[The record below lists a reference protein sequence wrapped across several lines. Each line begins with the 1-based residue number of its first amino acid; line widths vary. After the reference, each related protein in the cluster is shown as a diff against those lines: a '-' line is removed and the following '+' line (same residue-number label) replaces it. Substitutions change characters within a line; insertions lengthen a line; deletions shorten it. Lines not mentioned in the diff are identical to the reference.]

1 MAKTTTELLRE
12 LKRQSCS
19 LPDYLSKHQDTFVN
33 EDVKAFWEGIIEQ
46 KNYSKSN
53 IINKSDFS
61 YCYFYEVINGR
72 KMPTKD
78 KVVRLALAM
87 KMTIDECQQALKI
100 SGRSALHPKNR
111 RDSIMIYAIEK
122 KMTVMQCNNLLVYNG
137 EDELK

>member
-1 MAKTTTELLRE
+1 MAKSTTELLRE
-12 LKRQSCS
+12 LKRNSCS
-19 LPDYLSKHQDTFVN
+19 LPDYLSNHQDTFVN
-33 EDVKAFWEGIIEQ
+33 EDIKAFWESMIDG

-78 KVVRLALAM
+78 KVIRLCLVL
-87 KMTIDECQQALKI
+87 KMTVDECQQALKI

-111 RDSIMIYAIEK
+111 RDSILIYAIEQ
-122 KMTVMQCNNLLVYNG
+122 KMTIAQCNKALAENG
-137 EDELK
+137 EGELK

>member
-19 LPDYLSKHQDTFVN
+19 LPDYLSNHKDTFVV
-33 EDVKAFWEGIIEQ
+33 EDIKDFWEELITK

-61 YCYFYEVINGR
+61 YCYFYDVINGR

-87 KMTIDECQQALKI
+87 KMSVDECQQALKI
-100 SGRSALHPKNR
+100 SGRSALYPKVR
-111 RDSIMIYAIEK
+111 RDSVLIYAIEK
-122 KMTVMQCNNLLVYNG
+122 HLTIAQCDDLLTQHG

>member
-1 MAKTTTELLRE
+1 MAKTTTELLKE

-19 LPDYLSKHQDTFVN
+19 LPDYLSSHKEAFVV
-33 EDVKAFWEGIIEQ
+33 EDVKSFWDDIISK

-61 YCYFYEVINGR
+61 YCYFYDVINGR
-72 KMPTKD
+72 KTPTKD

-87 KMTIDECQQALKI
+87 KMTVDECQQALKI
-100 SGRSALHPKNR
+100 SGHSALYPKVR
-111 RDSIMIYAIEK
+111 RDSILIYAIEK
-122 KMTVMQCNNLLVYNG
+122 KITIMQCNAMLAQHG

>member
-12 LKRQSCS
+12 LKRNSCS
-19 LPDYLSKHQDTFVN
+19 LPDYLSAHQDTFVN
-33 EDVKAFWEGIIEQ
+33 EDIKAFWEAMIKN

-72 KMPTKD
+72 KSPTKD
-78 KVVRLALAM
+78 KVIRLALAM
-87 KMTIDECQQALKI
+87 KMTVDETQQALKI

-111 RDSIMIYAIEK
+111 RDSILIYAIEQ
-122 KMTVMQCNNLLVYNG
+122 KMTILNCNKTLIKYG

>member
-1 MAKTTTELLRE
+1 MAKTTTELLKE

-19 LPDYLSKHQDTFVN
+19 LPDYLSNHKDTFVN
-33 EDVKAFWEGIIEQ
+33 EDIKAFWENIIES

-53 IINKSDFS
+53 IINKADFS

-72 KMPTKD
+72 KSPTKD

-87 KMTIDECQQALKI
+87 KMTIDECQQALKV

-111 RDSIMIYAIEK
+111 RDSILIYAIEQQ
-122 KMTVMQCNNLLVYNG
+122 MTVIQCNNLLVDNG

>member
-12 LKRQSCS
+12 LRRNSVS
-19 LPDYLSKHQDTFVN
+19 LPDYLTNHKDTFVN
-33 EDVKAFWEGIIEQ
+33 EDIKTFWENIIKS

-53 IINKSDFS
+53 IINKADFS

-72 KMPTKD
+72 KSPTKD
-78 KVVRLALAM
+78 KVVRLSLAM
-87 KMTIDECQQALKI
+87 KMTVDECQQALKI

-111 RDSIMIYAIEK
+111 RDSILIYAIEQ
-122 KMTVMQCNNLLVYNG
+122 KMTITQCNTALTENG